1 MRRLQKRVSLVAPV
15 ALLALGAA
23 ACGGSSGSSGAG
35 AGSTGPV
42 TVKSGGEITYGSD
55 QEPPGFNNN
64 TSKDNN
70 TAVANI
76 EAGILPSVFRIQPDN
91 TLKLSSDVYVSAE
104 LTKSDP
110 QTVVYKIRPEA
121 VWNDGTPLSADD
133 FIYLWENLNGSN
145 PDNDAASTAGYEDI
159 ESVTGSDG
167 GKTVTAVFKNKYP
180 DWKAL
185 FSSAGGNQMLEA
197 KAMKT
202 LPGGWNSALDK
213 SLPFS
218 AGPYKLES
226 YTQGSNAI
234 LTRNEKWWGKKP
246 NLDRIIVRFLPQSQA
261 QVAAL
266 QNNEVQVIYPQ
277 PQLDDVA
284 KTKTIAGVT
293 TEINF
298 GQSFEHLDFN
308 LKNTLLADPAVRKA
322 IATGINDDE
331 IVNSG
336 VKQFSDKAKPLG
348 NRIWLTGQPPYVDHS
363 GDYAKGNTAAATKL
377 LADAG
382 YQKSADGIYAK
393 GGQRLSFRFSTTSG
407 NKLRE
412 DTGVLFQSQ
421 MKKMGV
427 DIQIDNKPSKVLF
440 GVLPKGDFDIS
451 LFAWVGNPFPIS
463 SSKGTY
469 TTNSGSNY
477 GKYSSPRVDQL
488 FAQATAEFDEKK
500 AADIGNQIDQQLW
513 DDMVS
518 VPLYQKPTF
527 IAYYNKYGNIHDN
540 PNQEGPLYNVGDW
553 GLK

>member
-1 MRRLQKRVSLVAPV
+1 VESRRDACHAGPMGDVRTREVGVTLAGDAVGDLGERLRRTRLAPADSDGWERGAPRSWLA
-15 ALLALGAA
+15 ALLADWEAFD
-23 ACGGSSGSSGAG
+23 AG
-35 AGSTGPV
+35 AFQARL
-42 TVKSGGEITYGSD
+42 D
-55 QEPPGFNNN
+55 
-64 TSKDNN
+64 
-70 TAVANI
+70 
-76 EAGILPSVFRIQPDN
+76 R
-91 TLKLSSDVYVSAE
+91 
-104 LTKSDP
+104 LTH
-110 QTVVYKIRPEA
+110 REA
-121 VWNDGTPLSADD
+121 VVDGQLIHLVHVPGRGPDPLPLLLTHGWPGS
-133 FIYLWENLNGSN
+133 FCEYLDLI
-145 PDNDAASTAGYEDI
+145 P
-159 ESVTGSDG
+159 
-167 GKTVTAVFKNKYP
+167 
-180 DWKAL
+180 
-185 FSSAGGNQMLEA
+185 
-197 KAMKT
+197 
-202 LPGGWNSALDK
+202 
-213 SLPFS
+213 
-218 AGPYKLES
+218 
-226 YTQGSNAI
+226 
-234 LTRNEKWWGKKP
+234 
-246 NLDRIIVRFLPQSQA
+246 
-261 QVAAL
+261 
-266 QNNEVQVIYPQ
+266 
-277 PQLDDVA
+277 
-284 KTKTIAGVT
+284 
-293 TEINF
+293 
-298 GQSFEHLDFN
+298 
-308 LKNTLLADPAVRKA
+308 LLADPAVRKA

-382 YQKSADGIYAK
+382 YQKGADGIYAK

-451 LFAWVGNPFPIS
+451 LFAYVGNPFAVS
-463 SSKGTY
+463 NNKGVY
-469 TTNSGSNY
+469 TTNSGSNF
-477 GKYSSPRVDQL
+477 GKYSSPKVDQL
-488 FAQATAEFDEKK
+488 FDQATSELDEKK